1 MWPILNPPV
10 NSHAYFTLKA
20 RSESPSIVP
29 DFGSSHALPQEAR
42 ADGSMTGRPDGCP
55 LSVLQVLGRGIKE
68 IPPQKKNFDLGG
80 SNFWTDSP
88 SELALMSFTPSIR
101 HSFAWGVNTP
111 WIPGGGTQRS

>member
-1 MWPILNPPV
+1 
-10 NSHAYFTLKA
+10 
-20 RSESPSIVP
+20 
-29 DFGSSHALPQEAR
+29 
-42 ADGSMTGRPDGCP
+42 MTGRPDGCP

-111 WIPGGGTQRS
+111 WILGVELGGLDLTMCALIECAAEHKRSQRVVLI